1 MPFIIGLAFI
11 IPTLEFSLNTRIRSL
26 IFLDAKINMLPTF
39 VCHVVLDGHM
49 SHGIFKY
56 CKHLKITGLEPYQI
70 RNILNRYRLVDLIRW
85 GKDLFKKTWK
95 IIKLSKILTPPCLIF
110 SDSQARLTIK
120 HTDTRL
126 MLYIISYIEKI
137 LL

>member
-120 HTDTRL
+120 HTGTRL

>member
-1 MPFIIGLAFI
+1 MLFIIGLAFI
-11 IPTLEFSLNTRIRSL
+11 IPTFNFSLNTRIRSL

-56 CKHLKITGLEPYQI
+56 CKHLKITGLKSYQT

-85 GKDLFKKTWK
+85 GKDLFRKTWK

-110 SDSQARLTIK
+110 SDSQARLTI
-120 HTDTRL
+120 TYRYT
-126 MLYIISYIEKI
+126 SYVT
-137 LL
+137 